1 MNSKLVAKIN
11 SMVQYRPMFIASAY
25 GCCDE
30 PTIASDGDWY
40 EATVRLADMSAE
52 LKGEI
57 LKRFP
62 HGNLFKISMDFN
74 PNELKSMDIESFVRW
89 QISSI

>member
-1 MNSKLVAKIN
+1 MNKNLAKEIKKLVLH
-11 SMVQYRPMFIASAY
+11 RPRFIASAY